1 MILCEQPYPEI
12 LDAIAA
18 ELGGG
23 SVELIF
29 VRGEEM
35 RQLNAQT
42 RGIDKATDVLSFPL
56 DPAAFAGFGGDL
68 SKENSAHKNSGDKI
82 LNDTN
87 YASENSDTTKV
98 ARENISAVN
107 SAGKNQ
113 NAANS
118 ASENSNIIN
127 SEDENSNAANSASK
141 NFNTENSEGKS
152 SDDENLKNEN
162 FNGENFAPVLLGSV
176 VINLDLVEMKAA
188 QLGHGR
194 DDETAL
200 LFTHGLLHVL
210 GYDHESDSG
219 QMRAKEC
226 EIIEKFRLPKS
237 LIVRTEENEE

>member
-1 MILCEQPYPEI
+1 MPPLITHKAFIFVLFFAKIIRKFYKRGVKMILCEQPYPEI

-42 RGIDKATDVLSFPL
+42 RGIDKTTDVLSFPL

-68 SKENSAHKNSGDKI
+68 SEESSTHENNDDKI
-82 LNDTN
+82 LNT
-87 YASENSDTTKV
+87 
-98 ARENISAVN
+98 VN
-107 SAGKNQ
+107 SASGKP

-118 ASENSNIIN
+118 ASENFNTIN
-127 SEDENSNAANSASK
+127 SK
-141 NFNTENSEGKS
+141 NSEGESS
-152 SDDENLKNEN
+152 SDKNFKNEN
-162 FNGENFAPVLLGSV
+162 FGGGNFAPALLGSV
-176 VINLDLVEMKAA
+176 VINLDLVELKAA

-210 GYDHESDSG
+210 GFDHESDDG

-237 LIVRTEENEE
+237 LIVRTEGSEE

>member
-35 RQLNAQT
+35 RQLNTQT

-56 DPAAFAGFGGDL
+56 DPAAFAGFG
-68 SKENSAHKNSGDKI
+68 ENWSEESSAHENSGDKI
-82 LNDTN
+82 LNT
-87 YASENSDTTKV
+87 
-98 ARENISAVN
+98 
-107 SAGKNQ
+107 
-113 NAANS
+113 ANS
-118 ASENSNIIN
+118 ASENTS
-127 SEDENSNAANSASK
+127 AANSASK
-141 NFNTENSEGKS
+141 NSNTINSENSEGESS
-152 SDDENLKNEN
+152 SDEN
-162 FNGENFAPVLLGSV
+162 FGGENFAPALLGSV
-176 VINLDLVEMKAA
+176 VINLDLVELKAA

-200 LFTHGLLHVL
+200 LFTHGMLHVL
-210 GYDHESDSG
+210 GFDHESDDG
-219 QMRAKEC
+219 QMRTKEC

-237 LIVRTEENEE
+237 LIVRTDESEE

>member
-68 SKENSAHKNSGDKI
+68 SKENSAHKNSG
-82 LNDTN
+82 
-87 YASENSDTTKV
+87 S
-98 ARENISAVN
+98 
-107 SAGKNQ
+107 KNQ

-118 ASENSNIIN
+118 ASENTS
-127 SEDENSNAANSASK
+127 AANSASK
-141 NFNTENSEGKS
+141 NSNAINSKNSEGKS
-152 SDDENLKNEN
+152 SSDENLKNKN
-162 FNGENFAPVLLGSV
+162 FDGGNFAPALLGSV
-176 VINLDLVEMKAA
+176 VINLDLVELKAA

-210 GYDHESDSG
+210 GFDHESDDG

-237 LIVRTEENEE
+237 LIVRTEGSEE

>member
-68 SKENSAHKNSGDKI
+68 SEENSAH
-82 LNDTN
+82 
-87 YASENSDTTKV
+87 ENSDAK
-98 ARENISAVN
+98 IL
-107 SAGKNQ
+107 

-118 ASENSNIIN
+118 ASENFNTIN
-127 SEDENSNAANSASK
+127 SEDE
-141 NFNTENSEGKS
+141 S
-152 SDDENLKNEN
+152 SGDENLKNKN
-162 FNGENFAPVLLGSV
+162 FDGENFAPVLLGSV
-176 VINLDLVEMKAA
+176 VINLDLVELKAA
-188 QLGHGR
+188 QLGHGA

-210 GYDHESDSG
+210 GYDHESDEG

-237 LIVRTEENEE
+237 LIVRTDESEE

>member
-29 VRGEEM
+29 VRSEEM

-56 DPAAFAGFGGDL
+56 DPAAFAGFGEDF
-68 SKENSAHKNSGDKI
+68 SEENSAHENSGAKI
-82 LNDTN
+82 LNT
-87 YASENSDTTKV
+87 
-98 ARENISAVN
+98 
-107 SAGKNQ
+107 
-113 NAANS
+113 ANS
-118 ASENSNIIN
+118 TNENTG
-127 SEDENSNAANSASK
+127 AANSASK
-141 NFNTENSEGKS
+141 NSNTINSENSEGES
-152 SDDENLKNEN
+152 SGDENLKNEN
-162 FNGENFAPVLLGSV
+162 FDDGNFAPALLGSV
-176 VINLDLVEMKAA
+176 VINLDLVELKAA

-210 GYDHESDSG
+210 GYDHESDDG

-237 LIVRTEENEE
+237 LIVRTEGSEE

>member
-29 VRGEEM
+29 VRGKEM

-42 RGIDKATDVLSFPL
+42 RGIDKTTDVLSFPL
-56 DPAAFAGFGGDL
+56 DPAAFAGFGEDF
-68 SKENSAHKNSGDKI
+68 SEENSANENSGDK
-82 LNDTN
+82 NP
-87 YASENSDTTKV
+87 Y
-98 ARENISAVN
+98 
-107 SAGKNQ
+107 
-113 NAANS
+113 AANS
-118 ASENSNIIN
+118 ASENTG
-127 SEDENSNAANSASK
+127 AANSASK
-141 NFNTENSEGKS
+141 NSNTINSENSEGESPNDK
-152 SDDENLKNEN
+152 NLKNEN
-162 FNGENFAPVLLGSV
+162 FDGGNFIPALLGSV
-176 VINLDLVEMKAA
+176 VINLDLVELKAA

-210 GYDHESDSG
+210 GYDHESDDG

>member
-18 ELGGG
+18 ELGDG
-23 SVELIF
+23 SIELIF
-29 VRGEEM
+29 VRSEEM

-68 SKENSAHKNSGDKI
+68 NEENSAHENSGDKI
-82 LNDTN
+82 LNTAN
-87 YASENSDTTKV
+87 SASENSDTAKA

-107 SAGKNQ
+107 SAGENQ
-113 NAANS
+113 NAV
-118 ASENSNIIN
+118 
-127 SEDENSNAANSASK
+127 NSASK
-141 NFNTENSEGKS
+141 NPN
-152 SDDENLKNEN
+152 DENLNNEN
-162 FNGENFAPVLLGSV
+162 FGGENFTPVLLGSV
-176 VINLDLVEMKAA
+176 VINLDLVELKAT

-210 GYDHESDSG
+210 GFDHESDSG

-237 LIVRTEENEE
+237 LIVRTEGSEE

>member
-29 VRGEEM
+29 VRDEEM
-35 RQLNAQT
+35 RQLNVQT

-56 DPAAFAGFGGDL
+56 DPVAFAGFGEDF
-68 SKENSAHKNSGDKI
+68 SEENSANKNSGGKI
-82 LNDTN
+82 L
-87 YASENSDTTKV
+87 
-98 ARENISAVN
+98 
-107 SAGKNQ
+107 
-113 NAANS
+113 
-118 ASENSNIIN
+118 
-127 SEDENSNAANSASK
+127 NAANSASK
-141 NFNTENSEGKS
+141 NTSAANSARENSNTINSENSEGES
-152 SDDENLKNEN
+152 SGDENLKNEN
-162 FNGENFAPVLLGSV
+162 FDGGNFIPALLGSV
-176 VINLDLVEMKAA
+176 VINLDLVELKAA

-210 GYDHESDSG
+210 GYDHESDDG

-237 LIVRTEENEE
+237 LIVRTEGDEG

>member
-29 VRGEEM
+29 MRGEEM

-56 DPAAFAGFGGDL
+56 DPAAFMGFGGDL
-68 SKENSAHKNSGDKI
+68 SEENSAHENSGDKI
-82 LNDTN
+82 LNTVN
-87 YASENSDTTKV
+87 YASENTS
-98 ARENISAVN
+98 
-107 SAGKNQ
+107 
-113 NAANS
+113 AANS
-118 ASENSNIIN
+118 ASENFNTIN
-127 SEDENSNAANSASK
+127 S
-141 NFNTENSEGKS
+141 ENSEGES
-152 SDDENLKNEN
+152 SDDENLKSEN
-162 FNGENFAPVLLGSV
+162 FDGGNFAPVLLGSV

-188 QLGHGR
+188 QLGHGT

-200 LFTHGLLHVL
+200 LFTHGMLHVL
-210 GYDHESDSG
+210 GYDHESDDG

-226 EIIEKFRLPKS
+226 EIIKKFRLPKS
-237 LIVRTEENEE
+237 LIVRTEGNEG

>member
-68 SKENSAHKNSGDKI
+68 REENSAHKNSGGKI
-82 LNDTN
+82 LNTVN
-87 YASENSDTTKV
+87 SAIKNSDTAKA
-98 ARENISAVN
+98 ARENINAV
-107 SAGKNQ
+107 
-113 NAANS
+113 
-118 ASENSNIIN
+118 
-127 SEDENSNAANSASK
+127 NSASK
-141 NFNTENSEGKS
+141 NQNAVNSASKNPN
-152 SDDENLKNEN
+152 DENLKNKN

-176 VINLDLVEMKAA
+176 VINLDLVELKAA
-188 QLGHGR
+188 ELGHGR

-210 GYDHESDSG
+210 GYDHESDDG

-237 LIVRTEENEE
+237 LIVRTEGSEE

>member
-56 DPAAFAGFGGDL
+56 DPAAFAGFGEDL
-68 SKENSAHKNSGDKI
+68 SEENSAHKNSDDKI

-87 YASENSDTTKV
+87 SASENSDTAKA

-107 SAGKNQ
+107 SA
-113 NAANS
+113 
-118 ASENSNIIN
+118 
-127 SEDENSNAANSASK
+127 SK
-141 NFNTENSEGKS
+141 NPN
-152 SDDENLKNEN
+152 DENLKNEN
-162 FNGENFAPVLLGSV
+162 FDDENFAPVLLGSV
-176 VINLDLVEMKAA
+176 VINLDLVELKAA

-200 LFTHGLLHVL
+200 LFTHGMLHVL
-210 GYDHESDSG
+210 GYDHENDDG

-237 LIVRTEENEE
+237 LIVRTEGSEE

>member
-18 ELGGG
+18 KLGGG

-42 RGIDKATDVLSFPL
+42 RGIDKTTDVLSFPL
-56 DPAAFAGFGGDL
+56 DPAAFAGFGEDL
-68 SKENSAHKNSGDKI
+68 SEENSAHENSGD
-82 LNDTN
+82 
-87 YASENSDTTKV
+87 ENPY
-98 ARENISAVN
+98 
-107 SAGKNQ
+107 
-113 NAANS
+113 AANS
-118 ASENSNIIN
+118 ASENTSV
-127 SEDENSNAANSASK
+127 ANSASK
-141 NFNTENSEGKS
+141 NSNAINSKNSEGES
-152 SDDENLKNEN
+152 SGDKNLKNEN
-162 FNGENFAPVLLGSV
+162 FGGGNFAPALLGSV
-176 VINLDLVEMKAA
+176 VINLDLVELKAA

-200 LFTHGLLHVL
+200 LFTHGMLHVL
-210 GYDHESDSG
+210 GYDHESDDG

-237 LIVRTEENEE
+237 LIVRTEGNEG

>member
-29 VRGEEM
+29 VRDEEM
-35 RQLNAQT
+35 RQLNVQT

-56 DPAAFAGFGGDL
+56 DPVAFAGFGEDF
-68 SKENSAHKNSGDKI
+68 SEENSANKNSGGKI
-82 LNDTN
+82 L
-87 YASENSDTTKV
+87 
-98 ARENISAVN
+98 
-107 SAGKNQ
+107 
-113 NAANS
+113 
-118 ASENSNIIN
+118 
-127 SEDENSNAANSASK
+127 NAANSASK
-141 NFNTENSEGKS
+141 NTSAANSARENSNTINSENSEGES

-162 FNGENFAPVLLGSV
+162 FDGENFAPVLLGSV
-176 VINLDLVEMKAA
+176 VINLDLVELKAA

-210 GYDHESDSG
+210 GYDHESDDG

-226 EIIEKFRLPKS
+226 KIIEKFRLPKS
-237 LIVRTEENEE
+237 LIVRTEENEG

>member
-42 RGIDKATDVLSFPL
+42 RGIDKTTDVLSFPL
-56 DPAAFAGFGGDL
+56 DPAAFAGFGEDL
-68 SKENSAHKNSGDKI
+68 SKENSSHENSGDE
-82 LNDTN
+82 NPDAAN
-87 YASENSDTTKV
+87 SASENTS
-98 ARENISAVN
+98 
-107 SAGKNQ
+107 
-113 NAANS
+113 AANS
-118 ASENSNIIN
+118 ASENSNTTN
-127 SEDENSNAANSASK
+127 SEDENSNAANSTS
-141 NFNTENSEGKS
+141 ENPN
-152 SDDENLKNEN
+152 DENLKNEN
-162 FNGENFAPVLLGSV
+162 FGGGNFAPVLLGSV
-176 VINLDLVEMKAA
+176 VINLDLVELKAA

-200 LFTHGLLHVL
+200 LFTHGMLHVL
-210 GYDHESDSG
+210 GYDHESDDG

-237 LIVRTEENEE
+237 LIVRTERNEE

>member
-29 VRGEEM
+29 VRGKEM

-42 RGIDKATDVLSFPL
+42 RGIDKTTDVLSFPL
-56 DPAAFAGFGGDL
+56 DPAAFAGFGEDF
-68 SKENSAHKNSGDKI
+68 SEENSANENSGDK
-82 LNDTN
+82 NP
-87 YASENSDTTKV
+87 Y
-98 ARENISAVN
+98 
-107 SAGKNQ
+107 
-113 NAANS
+113 AANS
-118 ASENSNIIN
+118 ASENTG
-127 SEDENSNAANSASK
+127 AANSASK
-141 NFNTENSEGKS
+141 NSNTINSENSEGESPNDK
-152 SDDENLKNEN
+152 NLKNEN
-162 FNGENFAPVLLGSV
+162 FDGGNFIPALLGSV
-176 VINLDLVEMKAA
+176 VINLDLVELKAA

-210 GYDHESDSG
+210 GYDHESDDG

-237 LIVRTEENEE
+237 LIVRTEGSRE

>member
-42 RGIDKATDVLSFPL
+42 RGIDKTTDVLSFPL
-56 DPAAFAGFGGDL
+56 DPAAFAGFGEDL
-68 SKENSAHKNSGDKI
+68 SEESSAHENSGGKI
-82 LNDTN
+82 L
-87 YASENSDTTKV
+87 
-98 ARENISAVN
+98 
-107 SAGKNQ
+107 

-118 ASENSNIIN
+118 ASENTDAAN
-127 SEDENSNAANSASK
+127 SVSENSNTINP
-141 NFNTENSEGKS
+141 ENSEGES
-152 SDDENLKNEN
+152 PGDENFKNEN
-162 FNGENFAPVLLGSV
+162 FGGENFAPALLGTV
-176 VINLDLVEMKAA
+176 VINLYLVELKAA

-210 GYDHESDSG
+210 GYDHESDDG

-237 LIVRTEENEE
+237 LIVRTDESEE

>member
-29 VRGEEM
+29 VRGKEM

-42 RGIDKATDVLSFPL
+42 RGIDKTTDVLSFPL
-56 DPAAFAGFGGDL
+56 DPAAFAGFGEDF
-68 SKENSAHKNSGDKI
+68 SEENSANENSGDK
-82 LNDTN
+82 NP
-87 YASENSDTTKV
+87 Y
-98 ARENISAVN
+98 
-107 SAGKNQ
+107 
-113 NAANS
+113 AANS
-118 ASENSNIIN
+118 ASENTG
-127 SEDENSNAANSASK
+127 AANSASE
-141 NFNTENSEGKS
+141 NFNTINSENSESESPG
-152 SDDENLKNEN
+152 DENLKNEN
-162 FNGENFAPVLLGSV
+162 FDGGNFAPMLLGSV
-176 VINLDLVEMKAA
+176 VINLDLVELKAA

-200 LFTHGLLHVL
+200 LFTHGMLHVL
-210 GYDHESDSG
+210 GFDHESDDG

-237 LIVRTEENEE
+237 LIVRTEGSEE

>member
-23 SVELIF
+23 NVELIF

-42 RGIDKATDVLSFPL
+42 RGIDKTTDVLSFPL

-68 SKENSAHKNSGDKI
+68 SKENSAHKNSG
-82 LNDTN
+82 
-87 YASENSDTTKV
+87 S
-98 ARENISAVN
+98 
-107 SAGKNQ
+107 KNQ

-118 ASENSNIIN
+118 ASENTSV
-127 SEDENSNAANSASK
+127 ANSASE
-141 NFNTENSEGKS
+141 NSTTMNSENSEGES
-152 SDDENLKNEN
+152 SSDENLKNEN
-162 FNGENFAPVLLGSV
+162 FGGGNFAPVLLGSV
-176 VINLDLVEMKAA
+176 VINLDLVELKAA

-210 GYDHESDSG
+210 GYDHESDDG

-237 LIVRTEENEE
+237 LIVRTEGNEE

>member
-29 VRGEEM
+29 VRSEEM

-42 RGIDKATDVLSFPL
+42 RGINKATDVLSFPL

-68 SKENSAHKNSGDKI
+68 SEESSTHENNDDKI
-82 LNDTN
+82 LNT
-87 YASENSDTTKV
+87 
-98 ARENISAVN
+98 VN
-107 SAGKNQ
+107 SASGKP

-118 ASENSNIIN
+118 ASENFNTIN
-127 SEDENSNAANSASK
+127 SK
-141 NFNTENSEGKS
+141 NSEGESS
-152 SDDENLKNEN
+152 SDKNFKNEN
-162 FNGENFAPVLLGSV
+162 FGGGNFAPALLGSV
-176 VINLDLVEMKAA
+176 VINLDLVELKAA

-210 GYDHESDSG
+210 GFDHESDDG

-237 LIVRTEENEE
+237 LIVRTEGSEE

>member
-42 RGIDKATDVLSFPL
+42 RGIDKTTDVLSFPL
-56 DPAAFAGFGGDL
+56 DPAAFASFGEDL
-68 SKENSAHKNSGDKI
+68 SEENSAHENSSGKI
-82 LNDTN
+82 L
-87 YASENSDTTKV
+87 
-98 ARENISAVN
+98 
-107 SAGKNQ
+107 

-118 ASENSNIIN
+118 ASENTGAVNSVSKNSNTIN
-127 SEDENSNAANSASK
+127 S
-141 NFNTENSEGKS
+141 ENSEGES
-152 SDDENLKNEN
+152 PGDENLKNEN
-162 FNGENFAPVLLGSV
+162 FDGGNFAPVLLGSV

-188 QLGHGR
+188 QLGHGT

-210 GYDHESDSG
+210 GFDHESDDG
-219 QMRAKEC
+219 QMRVKEC
-226 EIIEKFRLPKS
+226 EIIEKFCLPKS
-237 LIVRTEENEE
+237 LIVRTDESEE

>member
-56 DPAAFAGFGGDL
+56 DPAAFAGFGEDL
-68 SKENSAHKNSGDKI
+68 SEENSAHENSGD
-82 LNDTN
+82 
-87 YASENSDTTKV
+87 ENPY
-98 ARENISAVN
+98 
-107 SAGKNQ
+107 
-113 NAANS
+113 
-118 ASENSNIIN
+118 
-127 SEDENSNAANSASK
+127 AANSASK
-141 NFNTENSEGKS
+141 NTSAANTASENSNTINSANSEGES
-152 SDDENLKNEN
+152 SGDKNLKNEN
-162 FNGENFAPVLLGSV
+162 FGSRNFAPALLGSV
-176 VINLDLVEMKAA
+176 VINLDLVELKAA
-188 QLGHGR
+188 QLGHGT

-210 GYDHESDSG
+210 GFDHESDDG

-226 EIIEKFRLPKS
+226 EIIEKFCLPKS
-237 LIVRTEENEE
+237 LIVRTEGSEE

>member
-56 DPAAFAGFGGDL
+56 DPAAFAGFGKDL
-68 SKENSAHKNSGDKI
+68 SKENSAHKNSGAKI
-82 LNDTN
+82 LNTANSTN
-87 YASENSDTTKV
+87 ENT
-98 ARENISAVN
+98 
-107 SAGKNQ
+107 G
-113 NAANS
+113 AANS
-118 ASENSNIIN
+118 ASENSNTINSEN
-127 SEDENSNAANSASK
+127 SEDE
-141 NFNTENSEGKS
+141 S
-152 SDDENLKNEN
+152 SGDKNLKNEN
-162 FNGENFAPVLLGSV
+162 FDGGNFAPVLLGSV
-176 VINLDLVEMKAA
+176 VINLDLVELKAA

-210 GYDHESDSG
+210 GYDHESDDG

-237 LIVRTEENEE
+237 LIVRTEGSEE

>member
-1 MILCEQPYPEI
+1 MILCEQPYPKI

-18 ELGGG
+18 ELGSG

-56 DPAAFAGFGGDL
+56 DPAAFAGFGEDL
-68 SKENSAHKNSGDKI
+68 SEENSAHKNSDDKI

-87 YASENSDTTKV
+87 SASENSDTAKA

-107 SAGKNQ
+107 SA
-113 NAANS
+113 
-118 ASENSNIIN
+118 
-127 SEDENSNAANSASK
+127 SK
-141 NFNTENSEGKS
+141 NPN
-152 SDDENLKNEN
+152 DENLKNEN
-162 FNGENFAPVLLGSV
+162 FDDENFAPVLLGSV
-176 VINLDLVEMKAA
+176 VINLDLVELKAA
-188 QLGHGR
+188 QLGHGT

-210 GYDHESDSG
+210 GFDHESDDG

-237 LIVRTEENEE
+237 LIVRTEGDEE

>member
-29 VRGEEM
+29 VRGEDM

-56 DPAAFAGFGGDL
+56 DPAAFTGFGEDF
-68 SKENSAHKNSGDKI
+68 SEENSANENSGDKI
-82 LNDTN
+82 LNTANSTN
-87 YASENSDTTKV
+87 ENTD
-98 ARENISAVN
+98 
-107 SAGKNQ
+107 
-113 NAANS
+113 AANF
-118 ASENSNIIN
+118 
-127 SEDENSNAANSASK
+127 ASK
-141 NFNTENSEGKS
+141 NSNTINSENSEGESPNDK
-152 SDDENLKNEN
+152 NLKNEN
-162 FNGENFAPVLLGSV
+162 FDGGNFIPALLGSV
-176 VINLDLVEMKAA
+176 VINLDLVELKAA

-210 GYDHESDSG
+210 GYDHESDDG

-237 LIVRTEENEE
+237 LIVRTEGSEE

>member
-29 VRGEEM
+29 VRSEEM

-56 DPAAFAGFGGDL
+56 DPAAFAGFGEDL
-68 SKENSAHKNSGDKI
+68 SEENPAHENSGGKI
-82 LNDTN
+82 LN
-87 YASENSDTTKV
+87 
-98 ARENISAVN
+98 
-107 SAGKNQ
+107 
-113 NAANS
+113 AANP
-118 ASENSNIIN
+118 ANENTS
-127 SEDENSNAANSASK
+127 AANSASK
-141 NFNTENSEGKS
+141 NSNTINSENSES
-152 SDDENLKNEN
+152 ENPNDENLKNEN
-162 FNGENFAPVLLGSV
+162 FNGGNFAPALLGSV
-176 VINLDLVEMKAA
+176 VINLDLVELKAA

-200 LFTHGLLHVL
+200 LFTHGMLHVL
-210 GYDHESDSG
+210 GYDHESDDG

-237 LIVRTEENEE
+237 LIVRTEGDEE

>member
-56 DPAAFAGFGGDL
+56 DPAAFAGFGEDF
-68 SKENSAHKNSGDKI
+68 SEENSAHENSGDKI
-82 LNDTN
+82 LNTAN
-87 YASENSDTTKV
+87 SASEKP
-98 ARENISAVN
+98 
-107 SAGKNQ
+107 
-113 NAANS
+113 NATNS
-118 ASENSNIIN
+118 ASENSNTIN
-127 SEDENSNAANSASK
+127 SK
-141 NFNTENSEGKS
+141 NSEGES
-152 SDDENLKNEN
+152 PGDENLKNGN
-162 FNGENFAPVLLGSV
+162 FDGGNFAPVLLGSV
-176 VINLDLVEMKAA
+176 VINLDLAELKAA

-210 GYDHESDSG
+210 GYDHESDDG

-226 EIIEKFRLPKS
+226 EIIEKFGLPKS
-237 LIVRTEENEE
+237 LIVRTEGSEE

>member
-29 VRGEEM
+29 VRDEEM
-35 RQLNAQT
+35 RQLNVQT

-56 DPAAFAGFGGDL
+56 DPAAFAGFGEDL
-68 SKENSAHKNSGDKI
+68 SEENSAYENSGDK
-82 LNDTN
+82 NP
-87 YASENSDTTKV
+87 YAANPAS
-98 ARENISAVN
+98 
-107 SAGKNQ
+107 KNTS
-113 NAANS
+113 AANS
-118 ASENSNIIN
+118 ASENSNTIN
-127 SEDENSNAANSASK
+127 SK
-141 NFNTENSEGKS
+141 NSEGENPN
-152 SDDENLKNEN
+152 DENLKNEN
-162 FNGENFAPVLLGSV
+162 FDGGNFAPALLGSV
-176 VINLDLVEMKAA
+176 VINLDLVELKAA

-237 LIVRTEENEE
+237 LIVRTEENEG

>member
-18 ELGGG
+18 ELGDG

-35 RQLNAQT
+35 RRLNAQT
-42 RGIDKATDVLSFPL
+42 RGIDKTTDVLSFPL

-68 SKENSAHKNSGDKI
+68 SEENSAH
-82 LNDTN
+82 
-87 YASENSDTTKV
+87 ENSDDK
-98 ARENISAVN
+98 NQNAVN
-107 SAGKNQ
+107 SASKNTGV
-113 NAANS
+113 ANS
-118 ASENSNIIN
+118 ASENSNTIN
-127 SEDENSNAANSASK
+127 SE
-141 NFNTENSEGKS
+141 NSESES

-162 FNGENFAPVLLGSV
+162 FDGENFAPVLLGSV
-176 VINLDLVEMKAA
+176 VINLDLVELKAA

-237 LIVRTEENEE
+237 LIVRTDESEE

>member
-18 ELGGG
+18 ELGRG

-42 RGIDKATDVLSFPL
+42 RGIDKTTDVLSFPL
-56 DPAAFAGFGGDL
+56 DPAAFAGFGEDL
-68 SKENSAHKNSGDKI
+68 SEENSVHENSGGKI
-82 LNDTN
+82 L
-87 YASENSDTTKV
+87 
-98 ARENISAVN
+98 
-107 SAGKNQ
+107 

-118 ASENSNIIN
+118 ASENTS
-127 SEDENSNAANSASK
+127 AANSARENS
-141 NFNTENSEGKS
+141 NTINSEGGNS
-152 SDDENLKNEN
+152 GDENLKNEN
-162 FNGENFAPVLLGSV
+162 FGGRNFAPALLGSV
-176 VINLDLVEMKAA
+176 VINLDLVELKAA

-210 GYDHESDSG
+210 GFDHESDSG

-237 LIVRTEENEE
+237 LIVRTEGSEE

>member
-42 RGIDKATDVLSFPL
+42 RGINKTTDVLSFPL

-68 SKENSAHKNSGDKI
+68 SEENSAHENSGAKNPD
-82 LNDTN
+82 
-87 YASENSDTTKV
+87 A
-98 ARENISAVN
+98 AN
-107 SAGKNQ
+107 SASKNTS
-113 NAANS
+113 AANS
-118 ASENSNIIN
+118 ASENSNTIN
-127 SEDENSNAANSASK
+127 S
-141 NFNTENSEGKS
+141 ENSEGES
-152 SDDENLKNEN
+152 SDDENLKSEN
-162 FNGENFAPVLLGSV
+162 FGGENFAPALLGSV
-176 VINLDLVEMKAA
+176 VINLDLVELKAA

-210 GYDHESDSG
+210 GFDHESDRG

-237 LIVRTEENEE
+237 LIVRTEGKEG

>member
-35 RQLNAQT
+35 RRLNAQT
-42 RGIDKATDVLSFPL
+42 RGIDKTTDVLSFPL
-56 DPAAFAGFGGDL
+56 DPAAFAGFGEDF
-68 SKENSAHKNSGDKI
+68 SEENSANENSGDKI
-82 LNDTN
+82 LNAAN
-87 YASENSDTTKV
+87 SASENTG
-98 ARENISAVN
+98 AR
-107 SAGKNQ
+107 
-113 NAANS
+113 NS

-127 SEDENSNAANSASK
+127 SENSK
-141 NFNTENSEGKS
+141 KKS
-152 SDDENLKNEN
+152 SNDENLKNEN
-162 FNGENFAPVLLGSV
+162 FGGGNFAPVLLGSV
-176 VINLDLVEMKAA
+176 VINLDLVELKAA

-210 GYDHESDSG
+210 GFDHESDDG
-219 QMRAKEC
+219 QMRTKEC

-237 LIVRTEENEE
+237 LIVRTEGSRE

>member
-18 ELGGG
+18 KLGGG

-42 RGIDKATDVLSFPL
+42 RGIDKTTDVLSFPL
-56 DPAAFAGFGGDL
+56 DPAAFAGFGEDL
-68 SKENSAHKNSGDKI
+68 SEENSAHENSGD
-82 LNDTN
+82 
-87 YASENSDTTKV
+87 ENPY
-98 ARENISAVN
+98 
-107 SAGKNQ
+107 
-113 NAANS
+113 AANS
-118 ASENSNIIN
+118 ASENTSV
-127 SEDENSNAANSASK
+127 ANSASK
-141 NFNTENSEGKS
+141 NSNAINSKNSEGES
-152 SDDENLKNEN
+152 SGDKNLKNEN
-162 FNGENFAPVLLGSV
+162 FGGGNFAPALLGSV
-176 VINLDLVEMKAA
+176 VINLDLVELKAA

-200 LFTHGLLHVL
+200 LFTHGMLHVL
-210 GYDHESDSG
+210 GYDHESDDG

-237 LIVRTEENEE
+237 LIVRTEGSEE